1 MIVTLIII
9 LACVG
14 TMTLMC
20 YLAFV
25 KGPRD
30 LKRDKEIHDRYYNSL
45 DPNSKY
51 SQRECCGKDC
61 GCHSNEKKLT
71 KGPSGEEENWSSG
84 DM

>member
-1 MIVTLIII
+1 MSLI
-9 LACVG
+9 
-14 TMTLMC
+14 C

-30 LKRDKEIHDRYYNSL
+30 LKRDKKIHNRYYNSL

-51 SQRECCGKDC
+51 SERECCGKDC
-61 GCHSNEKKLT
+61 GCHSKEPKDIDFK
-71 KGPSGEEENWSSG
+71 SSG